1 MMELFFAHFLRG
13 SVSAAANVVLLTSLL
28 QPKYSRKITNL
39 VMLAIFTLNL
49 STAVFC
55 YSSGDLTLLAKIDVV
70 LFTLLCFAARPFFR
84 DSFMQWLF
92 SYITVINVSF
102 IVVMLSFIFSRY
114 LPYPQY
120 ANTVVRLVLFA
131 TFILLFRK
139 VLRPLYRQVAEHW
152 AVFFYVAG
160 SAFLAFSWFMFNSD
174 NIVQTLTTQTVPLLW
189 LILVTLAAY
198 GSVFHGLKSVGAE
211 YRLKQDKALLEL
223 SGETMKQRLS
233 LMDEAVGQMHVMQH
247 DRRHLNATL
256 LELMQSG
263 DVENATALL
272 RQQIAV
278 LPQKPVRYC
287 ENITVNAAVSYYA
300 ALAEGRRI
308 RCNLR
313 LDIPEK
319 LPFSELALSM
329 ALSNL
334 MENAIHA
341 CENLKPQAER
351 YLRVCAIYTGQLILE
366 VENPYSGEVQLDAN
380 GYPAARDEGHGWG
393 GKSVRA
399 FVRENGGELLY
410 RVENGVFNV
419 QLLI

>member
-1 MMELFFAHFLRG
+1 MEMFFAHFLRAV
-13 SVSAAANVVLLTSLL
+13 VSATANVVLFISLL
-28 QPKYSRKITNL
+28 QPKYSRKVTNL
-39 VMLAIFTLNL
+39 VMLTILTLNL
-49 STAVFC
+49 STAAFC
-55 YSSGDLTLLAKIDVV
+55 YISDNLTLLAKIDVI
-70 LFTLLCFAARPFFR
+70 LFALLCFAARPFFR

-92 SYITVINVSF
+92 SYITVINVSY
-102 IVVMLSFIFSRY
+102 IVVILSFVFSRS

-120 ANTVVRLVLFA
+120 ANTLLRLFLFA
-131 TFILLFRK
+131 AVILLFRK

-174 NIVQTLTTQTVPLLW
+174 NIVQTLIIQTVPLLW
-189 LILVTLAAY
+189 FILVTLAAY
-198 GSVFHGLKSVGAE
+198 SSVFLSLKSVGAE

-233 LMDEAVGQMHVMQH
+233 LMDEAVGQMRVVQH
-247 DRRHLNATL
+247 DQRHLNATL
-256 LELMQSG
+256 LELMQNG
-263 DVENATALL
+263 DVENAAALL
-272 RQQIAV
+272 RRQIAA

-308 RCNLR
+308 RCDLR

-341 CENLKPQAER
+341 CEKLDPQTER
-351 YLRVCAIYTGQLILE
+351 FLRISAIYTGQLILE
-366 VENPYSGEVQLDAN
+366 VENPYSGEVLLDEN
-380 GYPAARDEGHGWG
+380 GYPTVREEGHGWG
-393 GKSVRA
+393 SESVRA

-410 RVENGVFNV
+410 QVKNGIFNV
-419 QLLI
+419 RLLI

>member
-1 MMELFFAHFLRG
+1 MEMFFAHFLRAV
-13 SVSAAANVVLLTSLL
+13 VSAAANVVILISLL
-28 QPKYSRKITNL
+28 QPKYSRKVTSL
-39 VMLAIFTLNL
+39 VLFIIFMLNL

-55 YSSGDLTLLAKIDVV
+55 YSIGNLTLLTKIDVI

-92 SYITVINVSF
+92 SYITAINVSI
-102 IVVMLSFIFSRY
+102 IVIILSFIFSRP

-120 ANTVVRLVLFA
+120 ANTVLRLFLFSGV
-131 TFILLFRK
+131 ILLFRK

-152 AVFFYVAG
+152 AVFFYVAA
-160 SAFLAFSWFMFNSD
+160 SAFIALSWFMFNSD

-189 LILVTLAAY
+189 LILVTLAGY
-198 GSVFHGLKSVGAE
+198 GSVFLGLKSVGAE

-233 LMDEAVGQMHVMQH
+233 FMDGSVGQMRVMQH
-247 DRRHLNATL
+247 DQRHLNATL
-256 LELMQSG
+256 LELIQH
-263 DVENATALL
+263 DEVENAAALL
-272 RQQIAV
+272 RQQIAAI
-278 LPQKPVRYC
+278 PQKPVRYC

-308 RCNLR
+308 RCDLR
-313 LDIPEK
+313 LDIPQK
-319 LPFSELALSM
+319 LPLAELALSM

-341 CENLKPQAER
+341 CEKRVPPAER
-351 YLRVCAIYTGQLILE
+351 YLLVRALYTGQLILE
-366 VENPYSGEVQLDAN
+366 VENPYSGEVLLDEN
-380 GYPAARDEGHGWG
+380 GYPTVREKGHGWG
-393 GKSVRA
+393 GESVRA

-410 RVENGVFNV
+410 QVANGVFNV
-419 QLLI
+419 RLLI

>member
-1 MMELFFAHFLRG
+1 MDMFFAHFLRG
-13 SVSAAANVVLLTSLL
+13 IVSAAANVVLLISLL
-28 QPKYSRKITNL
+28 QPKYSRKVTNL

-55 YSSGDLTLLAKIDVV
+55 YSIGNLTLLTKIDVI

-92 SYITVINVSF
+92 SYITAINVSI
-102 IVVMLSFIFSRY
+102 IVIILSFIFSRS

-120 ANTVVRLVLFA
+120 ANTVLRLFLFA
-131 TFILLFRK
+131 GVILLFRK

-160 SAFLAFSWFMFNSD
+160 SAFLALSWFMFNSD
-174 NIVQTLTTQTVPLLW
+174 DIVQTLTLQAVPLLW

-198 GSVFHGLKSVGAE
+198 GSVFLGIRSVGAE
-211 YRLKQDKALLEL
+211 YRLQQDKALLEL

-233 LMDEAVGQMHVMQH
+233 LMDEAVGQMRVVHH
-247 DRRHLNATL
+247 DQRHLNATL
-256 LELMQSG
+256 LELMQKG
-263 DVENATALL
+263 DVENAAALL
-272 RQQIAV
+272 RRQIAA

-287 ENITVNAAVSYYA
+287 ENITVNAAISYYA

-308 RCNLR
+308 RCDLR

-341 CENLKPQAER
+341 CEKLDPQAER
-351 YLRVCAIYTGQLILE
+351 YLRVHAIYTGQLILE
-366 VENPYSGEVQLDAN
+366 VENPYSGEVPLDENA
-380 GYPAARDEGHGWG
+380 YPTVREEGHGWG
-393 GKSVRA
+393 GESVRA

-410 RVENGVFNV
+410 QVENGVFNV
-419 QLLI
+419 RLLI